1 MSIRVILASASP
13 RRRELLAF
21 ALDAFDTLP
30 ANIEESLP
38 EGLELTQGPAY
49 LAAQKARFL
58 AHQYPDALVIGCDT
72 GVFIDNRM
80 LGKPKDVEHAQSML
94 EELSGRVH
102 QVITGCCLCLEG
114 RERIFQEETWVE
126 FYPLYKEEMGT
137 DVPTPL
143 SLQFYPLYKEEIASY
158 IATGEPFDKAG
169 GYGIQGKG
177 ALLIRGIQGDY
188 YNVMGLPIA
197 RLTRE
202 IGRFL
207 LEGSD

>member
-38 EGLELTQGPAY
+38 EGLELTQGPTY

-126 FYPLYKEEMGT
+126 FYPLYKEE
-137 DVPTPL
+137 
-143 SLQFYPLYKEEIASY
+143 IASY

>member
-126 FYPLYKEEMGT
+126 FYPLYKEE
-137 DVPTPL
+137 
-143 SLQFYPLYKEEIASY
+143 IASY

-188 YNVMGLPIA
+188 YNVNGTAHA

-202 IGRFL
+202 
-207 LEGSD
+207 

>member
-1 MSIRVILASASP
+1 M
-13 RRRELLAF
+13 
-21 ALDAFDTLP
+21 
-30 ANIEESLP
+30 
-38 EGLELTQGPAY
+38 
-49 LAAQKARFL
+49 
-58 AHQYPDALVIGCDT
+58 
-72 GVFIDNRM
+72 
-80 LGKPKDVEHAQSML
+80 EHAQSML

-126 FYPLYKEEMGT
+126 
-137 DVPTPL
+137 
-143 SLQFYPLYKEEIASY
+143 FYPLYKEEIASY

>member
-13 RRRELLAF
+13 RRRELLAL
-21 ALDAFDTLP
+21 ALDEFDILP
-30 ANIEESLP
+30 ADIEENLP
-38 EGLELTQGPAY
+38 EGLELTQGPVY

-58 AHQYPDALVIGCDT
+58 ADQHPDALVIGCDT
-72 GVFIDNRM
+72 GVFIDGQM
-80 LGKPKDVEHAQSML
+80 LGKPKDAEQAQSML

-114 RERIFQEETWVE
+114 REHIFQEETWVE
-126 FYPLYKEEMGT
+126 
-137 DVPTPL
+137 
-143 SLQFYPLYKEEIASY
+143 FYPLYKEEIASY

-207 LEGSD
+207 LKNLD

>member
-13 RRRELLAF
+13 RRRELLAL
-21 ALDAFDTLP
+21 ALDEFDILP
-30 ANIEESLP
+30 VDIEENLL

-58 AHQYPDALVIGCDT
+58 ADQYPDALVIGCDT
-72 GVFIDNRM
+72 GVFIDGQM
-80 LGKPKDVEHAQSML
+80 LGKPKDAEQAQAML

-126 FYPLYKEEMGT
+126 
-137 DVPTPL
+137 
-143 SLQFYPLYKEEIASY
+143 FYPLYKEEIASY

-207 LEGSD
+207 LENSD